1 MRKVIIG
8 WLALLVFA
16 LLNGCETL
24 ETLAYLNLESDA
36 SFVEPMVE
44 RRDTLTATGYAVIDV
59 QPSDIPASGGCWRSA
74 RPNSMLTEA

>member
-1 MRKVIIG
+1 MRKLVFG
-8 WLALLVFA
+8 WSALLVFA

-24 ETLAYLNLESDA
+24 GYSSEPDA

-59 QPSDIPASGGCWRSA
+59 QPSEVPAQR
-74 RPNSMLTEA
+74 